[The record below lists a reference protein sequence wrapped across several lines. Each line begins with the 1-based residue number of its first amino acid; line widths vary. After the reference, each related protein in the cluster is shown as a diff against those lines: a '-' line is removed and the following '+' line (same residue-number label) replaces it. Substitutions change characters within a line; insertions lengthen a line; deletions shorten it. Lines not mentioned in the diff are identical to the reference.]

1 MIGRNDY
8 RRSRQAKIHQG
19 SRVMKALI
27 SAAFAAAI
35 LLSGPAL
42 ADEAKPTDQNQ
53 PVQLT
58 AAQMDTV
65 TAGAGLLVKN
75 PNAPAAAGGIPPWI
89 ALLAAGFG
97 AVEVDAG
104 PSGIIL
110 LLPR

>member
-1 MIGRNDY
+1 
-8 RRSRQAKIHQG
+8 
-19 SRVMKALI
+19 MKALI
-27 SAAFAAAI
+27 SAAFAAAF

-65 TAGAGLLVKN
+65 TAGAGLHVKN
-75 PNAPAAAGGIPPWI
+75 PNAPVPNGGIPPWS
-89 ALLAAGFG
+89 ALFAAGFDPDLTLVTG
-97 AVEVDAG
+97 Q
-104 PSGIIL
+104 SGVVV